1 MMFYILI
8 PVYQGERFLGQC
20 LDSVFAQTVQDFSV
34 ILVDD
39 GSTDGTGKL
48 CDEAQRK
55 DSRVTAVHQ
64 KNMGPYGARRTA
76 ISRCL
81 ERAGAEDW
89 AVFLDADDSLKP
101 NALETIARA
110 AREESCDLI
119 FLGEDQVWEGKTLR
133 PFPVELAYTGTVED
147 KRRLY
152 KIVFQDGWYNPLWKK
167 AVSVSLLPPEG
178 VAEYYPVRFG
188 EDLLQ
193 SIPMY
198 ENCRRAVFLKESL
211 YNYAINPQSA
221 TNALSYEKYQCSS
234 LVLRECWKFLKS
246 QDVWSEGDFVEYL
259 GWLRRLT
266 RFQVW
271 LVAKFSTTLRNRRRL
286 LEEIRRDSFYA
297 MVIST
302 APRKDITLSLMKR
315 RQYLSLCLL
324 GTGARLLGALRR
336 RVKNR

>member
-1 MMFYILI
+1 MFFVLI
-8 PVYQGERFLGQC
+8 PVYQGEELLQAC
-20 LDSVFAQTVQDFSV
+20 LDSVFAQTRQDFSV

-39 GSTDGTGKL
+39 GSTDGTGAL
-48 CDEAQRK
+48 CDRAQEQ
-55 DSRVTAVHQ
+55 DCRVTAIHQ
-64 KNMGPYGARRTA
+64 QNMGPYGARRTA
-76 ISRCL
+76 ISCCL
-81 ERAGAEDW
+81 ERAQKGDW

-101 NALETIARA
+101 NALETLART
-110 AREESCDLI
+110 AREEDCDMV
-119 FLGEDQVWEGKTLR
+119 FLGEDQVWDGKLLR
-133 PFPVELAYTGTVED
+133 PFPVEMAYTGAVED
-147 KRRLY
+147 KRQLY

-198 ENCRRAVFLKESL
+198 QNCRKAVFLKESL

-221 TNALSYEKYQCSS
+221 TNALGYEKYKCSS
-234 LVLRECWKFLKS
+234 LVLQRCWEFLKS
-246 QDVWSEGDFVEYL
+246 QDVWSEGDFTEYL

-271 LVAKFSTTLRNRRRL
+271 LVAKFATGIGNRRRL
-286 LEEIRRDSFYA
+286 LEEIRKDAFYA

-302 APRKDITLSLMKR
+302 APRKDVTLTLMKR
-315 RQYLSLCLL
+315 RYYVTLCLM
-324 GTGARLLGALRR
+324 GTAARLLGKLRR
-336 RVKNR
+336 WVKNR